1 MHTVDY
7 QEILGEI
14 AHQIQPLLGNGAVA
28 DYIPPLA
35 EEDPNRFGMAVRLL
49 DGAESV
55 IGEAD
60 HPFSIQS
67 VSKVFRLALAMD
79 LHGDQIWRRV
89 GREASGT
96 AFNSLVQLETERGIP
111 RNPMISAGALVT
123 MDSIMQSGRPRDPGI
138 AFIQRC
144 LDGQAVGFDSGVA
157 DAELATTHRNRA
169 LAHLLKSFGNLNND
183 PEDVI
188 AAHTR
193 ESAVTLSCRDLCRAG
208 AFLATGGLTAG
219 GVRVTEARQ
228 AKRIN
233 AIMLTSG
240 VYDEAGDYAYRVGLP
255 AKSGVGGGVLAVM
268 PGQFTVCVWS
278 PGLNPKGNSLVG
290 TMALELFTTMTGVS
304 VF

>member
-1 MHTVDY
+1 MDY
-7 QEILGEI
+7 QGILREI
-14 AHQIQPLLGNGAVA
+14 AHEIQPLLGQGAVA

-35 EEDPNRFGMAVRLL
+35 TEDPNRFGMAVRLL
-49 DGAESV
+49 DGSEFVA
-55 IGEAD
+55 GEAD

-79 LHGDQIWRRV
+79 IHGDGIWRRV

-123 MDSIMQSGRPRDPGI
+123 MDAILQPGGQRDPGI

-144 LDGQAVGFDSGVA
+144 LDGQPVAYDDGVA

-208 AFLATGGLTAG
+208 AFLVTGGLTPAG
-219 GVRVTEARQ
+219 SRVTEARQ

-278 PGLNPKGNSLVG
+278 PGLNPKGNSLAG

>member
-1 MHTVDY
+1 VDY
-7 QEILGEI
+7 QEILSEI
-14 AHQIQPLLGNGAVA
+14 AREIQPLLGHGAVA

-49 DGAESV
+49 DGTEYAV
-55 IGEAD
+55 GEAD
-60 HPFSIQS
+60 HAFSIQS
-67 VSKVFRLALAMD
+67 VSKVFRLALAID
-79 LHGDQIWRRV
+79 IHGDAIWRRV

-96 AFNSLVQLETERGIP
+96 AFNSLIQLEEEKGIP

-123 MDSIMQSGRPRDPGI
+123 LDAVLQTDGLANPGI

-144 LDGQAVGFDSGVA
+144 LDGQAVVYDRRVA
-157 DAELATTHRNRA
+157 TAELATTHRNRA
-169 LAHLLKSFGNLNND
+169 LAHLLKSFGNLHND

-193 ESAVTLSCRDLCRAG
+193 ESAVTLSCRGVCRAG

-219 GVRVTEARQ
+219 GNRVTEARQ

-233 AIMLTSG
+233 AVMLTSG

-278 PGLNPKGNSLVG
+278 PALNPKGNSLAG
-290 TMALELFTTMTGVS
+290 TRALELFTTMTGVS